1 MGRRCAS
8 FRRECVM
15 PVNVLKIQAPDANS
29 AMIRRMSRID
39 EAMKTSPEFRAR
51 R

>member
-1 MGRRCAS
+1 
-8 FRRECVM
+8 M
-15 PVNVLKIQAPDANS
+15 PVNVLTIQAPDANNV
-29 AMIRRMSRID
+29 MIRLVSRID